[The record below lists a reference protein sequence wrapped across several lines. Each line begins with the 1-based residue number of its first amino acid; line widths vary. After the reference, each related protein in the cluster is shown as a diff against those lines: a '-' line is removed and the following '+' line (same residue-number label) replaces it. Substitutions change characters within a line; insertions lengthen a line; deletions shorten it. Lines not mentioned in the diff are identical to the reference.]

1 MALSRR
7 DSPSSPRQAEIP
19 SPRLGGG
26 VPIVR
31 GERRTRRFFDW
42 LAPHY
47 NFLNAILFRPG
58 WRQKVREAFL
68 PGRVL
73 DVGVGTGHAT
83 ADLPNAVGIDLSW
96 EMVSR
101 TSGYGGVLVL
111 ADAMYAP
118 SRTGSFSTIA
128 CAGSFYSLP
137 DSVRALRAF
146 HRLLTPGG
154 RVVIL
159 SPLAWFLRPVVRI
172 FDRREYAKL
181 ANDAGFSL
189 EKFEDL
195 QGVACFV
202 VMKKPSSL
210 QH

>member
-1 MALSRR
+1 MRFSFGPDGGRRSGRLSSLGASSTSAWARGTRQQTYPTRWASTSPGKWSREPLVMAGFSSSRMRCTRPFGREVSRR
-7 DSPSSPRQAEIP
+7 
-19 SPRLGGG
+19 
-26 VPIVR
+26 
-31 GERRTRRFFDW
+31 
-42 LAPHY
+42 
-47 NFLNAILFRPG
+47 
-58 WRQKVREAFL
+58 
-68 PGRVL
+68 
-73 DVGVGTGHAT
+73 
-83 ADLPNAVGIDLSW
+83 
-96 EMVSR
+96 SR
-101 TSGYGGVLVL
+101 
-111 ADAMYAP
+111 A
-118 SRTGSFSTIA
+118 R
-128 CAGSFYSLP
+128 GSFYYLP